1 VYSLTIVLKSEKIA
15 YQCKKKQA
23 AHNLPKRSS
32 CMSDYQ
38 TQSTQTQSQDYESST
53 ETTSFQS
60 QDTIGNSAV
69 QEGMQSRQPPSGLRQ
84 SYDEVFLSNQER
96 VGHMQVGLS
105 ESQMSEMSVFID
117 NWERN
122 KTRYQAVSAL
132 TNMPAELIAAI
143 HWREGSGNFN
153 TYLHQGDPLG
163 RPAVNWPSNIPVF
176 HVWEDAAVHALNM
189 KDSLREQLEIDAAT
203 QDATVLA
210 TYAEA
215 YNGLG
220 YHYKD
225 KASPYVFSGTSE
237 YSSGKYVADGIYRAS
252 TVDQQL
258 GVMPML
264 GAIGGL
270 STPQDMSPRLI
281 DHDFA
286 WAKVLNGSRVLRQG
300 DYGMEV
306 EALQAK
312 LAQLGYEVGQDGD
325 FGPGTK
331 RVVKQ
336 FQTDQ
341 ELASDGIVGGGTAER
356 IESLLSQQAPT
367 ENASAGSA
375 TVE

>member
-1 VYSLTIVLKSEKIA
+1 
-15 YQCKKKQA
+15 
-23 AHNLPKRSS
+23 
-32 CMSDYQ
+32 MSDYQ
-38 TQSTQTQSQDYESST
+38 TQSTQTQSQDYESSA

-84 SYDEVFLSNQER
+84 PYDEVFLANQER

-203 QDATVLA
+203 KDANVLA

-220 YHYKD
+220 YHYRD
-225 KASPYVFSGTSE
+225 QASPYVFSGTSE
-237 YSSGKYVADGIYRAS
+237 YSSGKYVSDGIYRAS

-258 GVMPML
+258 GVMPMM

-270 STPQDMSPRLI
+270 STPQDMSPKVI

-286 WAKVLNGSRVLRQG
+286 WAKVLNGSRVLRLG

-312 LAQLGYEVGQDGD
+312 LAQIGYEIGQDGD

-341 ELASDGIVGGGTAER
+341 GLDSDGIVGAGTAER
-356 IESLLSQQAPT
+356 IKSLLSQQTPT
-367 ENASAGSA
+367 ENASSGSA
-375 TVE
+375 TAE